1 MLRCEV
7 SYRGIPVLHL
17 PLVMVGPPQ
26 GAASVELDVELVG
39 VGPGPVDVHTV
50 VIVSVAWRQT
60 EMINSPGGD
69 NLVTD

>member
-17 PLVMVGPPQ
+17 PLVMVGSPQ

-39 VGPGPVDVHTV
+39 VGPGPVDVHTIV
-50 VIVSVAWRQT
+50 VVGVA
-60 EMINSPGGD
+60 
-69 NLVTD
+69 

>member
-1 MLRCEV
+1 MVRGKM

-39 VGPGPVDVHTV
+39 VGVGPVDVHTV
-50 VIVSVAWRQT
+50 VI
-60 EMINSPGGD
+60 MG
-69 NLVTD
+69 VT

>member
-1 MLRCEV
+1 MLICEV

-39 VGPGPVDVHTV
+39 VGVGPVDVHTV
-50 VIVSVAWRQT
+50 VI
-60 EMINSPGGD
+60 MG
-69 NLVTD
+69 VT

>member
-1 MLRCEV
+1 MLRSEV

-39 VGPGPVDVHTV
+39 VGVGPVDVHTV
-50 VIVSVAWRQT
+50 VIMGVTCTTETILTVSRN
-60 EMINSPGGD
+60 I
-69 NLVTD
+69 